1 MKIEITEEFKQL
13 NLNKYPSSVYKVILY
28 ILLNK
33 PEKDN
38 RIKIKVREDHIKLS
52 LTIPTL
58 IFALKKLREIGF
70 IEKIGQSEFLIN
82 HKYIINEHFRN

>member
-1 MKIEITEEFKQL
+1 MIIEITKEFKQL

-38 RIKIKVREDHIKLS
+38 RIKIKVREDYIKLS

-58 IFALKKLREIGF
+58 IFVLKKLREIGF

-82 HKYIINEHFRN
+82 HK

>member
-1 MKIEITEEFKQL
+1 MQIELTEAFKQL
-13 NLNKYPSSVYKVILY
+13 NLNKYPSSVHKVILY

-33 PEKDN
+33 PEDDN
-38 RIKIKVREDHIKLS
+38 RVKIRVRESYSKVG

-58 IFALKKLREIGF
+58 VCAIKKLREVGF

-82 HKYIINEHFRN
+82 SKYIK